1 MRLLI
6 TEFICGGGLANHAL
20 PASLK
25 QEGLMM
31 LQALI
36 ADCSYI
42 KDCEVLTTLDPR
54 IQLANTN
61 VEIVHVADSS
71 DYIKQIQTIARNVDM
86 TWVVAPESEGILASI
101 MHSLELENSSVVNC
115 SVDAIRIA
123 GDKYNCA
130 NAMQA
135 AGLPIIPSL
144 AYTELND
151 YDGDVVVK
159 PRFGAGGES
168 LRICRNGKKAMTYID
183 EQEKWLVQPYIRGEH
198 RSLSLLCW
206 QGQAKILTCNIQQF
220 SGLPEPRLSRCIVNA
235 FLATSEL
242 ISLSEQ
248 IAKAFPELSGY
259 VGVDYIETENGCV
272 IVEINPRLTTSYIGL
287 AKALRQNPAQLCID
301 TIINET
307 MPDNIE
313 NTGSSTEVTL
323 V

>member
-36 ADCSYI
+36 ADCSRI
-42 KDCEVLTTLDPR
+42 RDCEILTTLDPR
-54 IQLANTN
+54 IQLVNTN
-61 VEIVHVADSS
+61 VEINCVADSD
-71 DYIKQIQTIARNVDM
+71 DYIKQIQTIAGKVDM

-101 MHSLELENSSVVNC
+101 MHGLEQKNRTVVNC
-115 SVDAIRIA
+115 SVDAIRVT

-135 AGLPIIPSL
+135 AGLPTIPSL
-144 AYTELND
+144 TDNELKN
-151 YDGDVVVK
+151 YDASVVVK
-159 PRFGAGGES
+159 PRFGVGGES
-168 LRICRNGKKAMTYID
+168 LRVCRNGKEATTFID
-183 EQEKWLVQPYIRGEH
+183 EHEKWLVQPYIKGEH

-206 QGQAKILTCNIQQF
+206 QGQAKILTCNVQQF
-220 SGLPEPRLSRCIVNA
+220 SGLPEPRLSKCIVNA
-235 FLATSEL
+235 FPATAEL
-242 ISLSEQ
+242 IYLSEQ
-248 IAKAFPELSGY
+248 IAKAFTELSGY

-287 AKALRQNPAQLCID
+287 EKALKQNPAKLCID
-301 TIINET
+301 TIINKT

-313 NTGSSTEVTL
+313 NTGCSTEVTL